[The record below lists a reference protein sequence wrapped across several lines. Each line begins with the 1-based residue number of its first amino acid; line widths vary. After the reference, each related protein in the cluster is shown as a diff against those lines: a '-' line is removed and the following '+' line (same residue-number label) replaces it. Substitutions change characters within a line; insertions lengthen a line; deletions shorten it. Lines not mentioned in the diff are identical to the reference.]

1 MTNSNNAGFIS
12 IKIVIII
19 NYEQTNKTISE

>member
-1 MTNSNNAGFIS
+1 MTNSNNAGFIY

-19 NYEQTNKTISE
+19 NYEQTNKTVSE